1 MEDIL
6 LNENFKEILFDRA
19 KILSPTQQMLLRL
32 LQQKGPLTRRELVN
46 QLNTPRTTLYDNLIK
61 LQKRKVIEKFTRNNG
76 SRGRPLVYWKL
87 V

>member
-6 LNENFKEILFDRA
+6 LNENFKDILFDRA